1 MKVRK
6 GIKVYLDVNE
16 IKEVLWDYVVKK
28 YPEYADK
35 NIYDF
40 EWDVGKGADAQ
51 FEIID
56 DWGEEV

>member
-40 EWDVGKGADAQ
+40 EWDVGTGDYAE

>member
-16 IKEVLWDYVVKK
+16 IKEVMWDYVAKK

-40 EWDVGKGADAQ
+40 EWNAGKGDYAK

-56 DWGEEV
+56 ELGEEV

>member
-40 EWDVGKGADAQ
+40 EWDVGKGAYAQ